1 MRHDGDYTAI
11 SNWMVHDQV
20 HVSEISRLVLTLAD
34 RGLRIAEIENLMK
47 QALIE
52 RLKTIEADN

>member
-1 MRHDGDYTAI
+1 MRHDGEFSAI

-20 HVSEISRLVLTLAD
+20 HDSEISRLVLVLAE
-34 RGLRIAEIENLMK
+34 RAEIENLMK

-52 RLKTIEADN
+52 RLKTIAMDN